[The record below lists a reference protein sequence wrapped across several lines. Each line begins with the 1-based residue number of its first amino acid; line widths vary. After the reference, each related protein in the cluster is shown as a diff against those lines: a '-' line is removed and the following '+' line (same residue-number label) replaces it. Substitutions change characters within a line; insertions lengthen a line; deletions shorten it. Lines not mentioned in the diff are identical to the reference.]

1 MSTNPEPLP
10 PQARSAIRLAIAT
23 HLLAQ
28 TSVVMEGISE
38 PTSVETAINHAF
50 FMADLLI
57 LKSGL

>member
-10 PQARSAIRLAIAT
+10 PEARKAIRLVIAT
-23 HLLAQ
+23 LLLKQPA
-28 TSVVMEGISE
+28 VNA
-38 PTSVETAINHAF
+38 PADVEVAIDHAF